1 MLVGQ
6 ARAAI
11 ELWLGAAPP
20 KEPLLAAAQ
29 AALAARFH

>member
-20 KEPLLAAAQ
+20 REPLFAAAE
-29 AALAARFH
+29 AALKARFG